1 MAYVRLAGRLAA
13 VSAAFHEIAEGVV
26 LAYAAIGEKETQIA
40 YGRMRNRAEEIGEVE
55 IAEELFRP
63 MIRQESLH
71 LIYYR
76 QAFIERAT
84 QWSQWQ
90 KQVVGKIIE
99 QVYRSVGV
107 QRSNHERASAFG
119 SVALTLIEEPNDI
132 PT

>member
-71 LIYYR
+71 LSYYR

-99 QVYRSVGV
+99 
-107 QRSNHERASAFG
+107 
-119 SVALTLIEEPNDI
+119 
-132 PT
+132 